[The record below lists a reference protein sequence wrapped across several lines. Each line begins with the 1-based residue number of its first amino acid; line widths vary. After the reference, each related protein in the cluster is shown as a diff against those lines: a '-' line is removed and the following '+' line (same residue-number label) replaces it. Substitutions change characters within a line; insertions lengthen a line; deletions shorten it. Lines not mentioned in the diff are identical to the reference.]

1 MRKIVSVLLLTAL
14 MLVLAACGGSDKEGK
29 NEGSASGEVVKLRL
43 AGQSPDDHPS
53 TQALYRFVDKVKE
66 QTDGRVE
73 IKVYP
78 ANQLGDYTTVYQEV
92 THGTIEMALISF
104 AGEMDPRLVLNA
116 TPYLIKDYAEIEDV
130 LGTDSYI
137 YQTIKDINTELGV
150 EFLSYFSNG
159 YGGLGVTKEIKNL
172 TDPNTDKGLL
182 LRTPASS
189 TYKFIMEDLGFR
201 TTTIPYADLYT
212 AMQTGA
218 SDGWSGGEVSLNY
231 TGFRDV
237 IKHFYFTKDFMNSDA
252 LMINKNVFDKLTAK
266 DQETLKK
273 LSNDLFLESIEIA
286 KTSDEEYLT
295 KLEEYGINV
304 IELSQEE
311 IDTLAETA
319 RTKTWKRLESEFG
332 EEITNKLIELYQ

>member
-1 MRKIVSVLLLTAL
+1 
-14 MLVLAACGGSDKEGK
+14 
-29 NEGSASGEVVKLRL
+29 
-43 AGQSPDDHPS
+43 
-53 TQALYRFVDKVKE
+53 
-66 QTDGRVE
+66 
-73 IKVYP
+73 
-78 ANQLGDYTTVYQEV
+78 
-92 THGTIEMALISF
+92 
-104 AGEMDPRLVLNA
+104 
-116 TPYLIKDYAEIEDV
+116 
-130 LGTDSYI
+130 
-137 YQTIKDINTELGV
+137 
-150 EFLSYFSNG
+150 
-159 YGGLGVTKEIKNL
+159 
-172 TDPNTDKGLL
+172 
-182 LRTPASS
+182 
-189 TYKFIMEDLGFR
+189 
-201 TTTIPYADLYT
+201 
-212 AMQTGA
+212 MQTGA